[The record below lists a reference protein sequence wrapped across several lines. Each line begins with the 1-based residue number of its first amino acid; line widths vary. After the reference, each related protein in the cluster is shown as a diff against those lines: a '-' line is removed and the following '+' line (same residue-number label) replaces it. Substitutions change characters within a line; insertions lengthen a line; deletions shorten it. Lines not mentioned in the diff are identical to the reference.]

1 MEGGTRSLQVL
12 SEEVRVERDAQLRHF
27 DALDSKAG
35 VMLGFAGALVALAP
49 VGLNVIVD
57 LGRAAAVVGG
67 LAALWAFWPR
77 DYGLIAVGALRQKYL
92 FADPAF
98 TRVSLLDSHILSI
111 EALGKALHEKG
122 LRLKAA
128 LSAIAIATF
137 LIAAGSA
144 LH

>member
-1 MEGGTRSLQVL
+1 M
-12 SEEVRVERDAQLRHF
+12 
-27 DALDSKAG
+27 
-35 VMLGFAGALVALAP
+35 
-49 VGLNVIVD
+49 GL
-57 LGRAAAVVGG
+57 
-67 LAALWAFWPR
+67 WPR

-128 LSAIAIATF
+128 LSAIAIATL